1 MNILKKLKAWFY
13 EYILALFI
21 VPKCVSCFSVIENDK
36 EALCEECR
44 HTYQLE
50 SKLECSVCR
59 RPHTHCTCRVHFE
72 GLSIPLFHVTG
83 YDIKR
88 NAISK
93 NIVLHIKDNNYP
105 AAFDF
110 MAAEMTEVLKLRLP
124 LITSFPLDQIILT
137 WVPRSERAKRRAGHD
152 QSYEM
157 ARRIADMLGCRL
169 VAMFENGSTSYQK
182 TLSKDKRRENAVKSY
197 SIKAGAIDDVGH
209 RHVVLV
215 DDIVTTGSSIGA
227 CAQLLR
233 ESGVKHLS
241 ALVYAKT
248 DSRKGESENA
258 ELT

>member
-1 MNILKKLKAWFY
+1 MKILKKLKAWFY

-21 VPKCVSCFSVIENDK
+21 VPKCVSCFSVIESDK
-36 EALCEECR
+36 EAMCQECK
-44 HTYQLE
+44 HIYQLE
-50 SKLECSVCR
+50 SKLECSVCQ
-59 RPHTHCTCRVHFE
+59 RPHTHCTCRVKFE
-72 GLSIPLFHVTG
+72 GFSIPLFHVTG

-124 LITSFPLDQIILT
+124 LITHMPLEEIVMT
-137 WVPRSERAKRRAGHD
+137 WVPRSEKAKRRAGHD

-157 ARRIADMLGCRL
+157 AKRIADTLGCQL
-169 VAMFENGSTSYQK
+169 VPMFENSSVSFQK

-197 SIKAGAIDDVGH
+197 ALKDGVLDIIDH

-215 DDIVTTGSSIGA
+215 DDIVTTGASIGA

-233 ESGVKHLS
+233 NAGVKHLS

-248 DSRKGESENA
+248 DSRKGVKEED
-258 ELT
+258 LI

>member
-1 MNILKKLKAWFY
+1 MKILKKLKAWFY

-21 VPKCVSCFSVIENDK
+21 VPKCVSCFSVIESDK
-36 EALCEECR
+36 EALCEECK

-59 RPHTHCTCRVHFE
+59 RPHAYCTCRVEFE
-72 GLSIPLFHVTG
+72 GAYIPLFHVTG

-110 MAAEMTEVLKLRLP
+110 MAGEMTEVLKLRLP
-124 LITSFPLDQIILT
+124 LITSAPLDQIILT
-137 WVPRSERAKRRAGHD
+137 WVPRSEKAKRRAGHD
-152 QSYEM
+152 QSDEM
-157 ARRIADMLGCRL
+157 AKRIAALLGCRL
-169 VAMFENGSTSYQK
+169 LPMFENSSVSFQK
-182 TLSKDKRRENAVKSY
+182 TLSKDKRRENAKNSY
-197 SIKAGAIDDVGH
+197 SLKEGVIDAVGH

-215 DDIVTTGSSIGA
+215 DDIVTTGASIGA
-227 CAQLLR
+227 CAKLLR
-233 ESGVKHLS
+233 DSGIKHLS

-248 DSRKGESENA
+248 DSPKSA
-258 ELT
+258 TDDFFV